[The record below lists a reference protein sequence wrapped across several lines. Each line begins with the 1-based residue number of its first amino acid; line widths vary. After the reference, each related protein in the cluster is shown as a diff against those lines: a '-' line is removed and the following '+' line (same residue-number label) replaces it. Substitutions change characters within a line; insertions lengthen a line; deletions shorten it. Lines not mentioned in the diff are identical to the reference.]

1 MELAILLENYQHET
15 LIFCTLPVLPL
26 IRVTCYLIEIS
37 NIHPFFRII
46 VQKLFKALSK
56 SQLNYP
62 FLTINKMFR
71 LSLPRVQV
79 NWQL

>member
-37 NIHPFFRII
+37 NIHPFYYQY
-46 VQKLFKALSK
+46 V
-56 SQLNYP
+56 YC
-62 FLTINKMFR
+62 
-71 LSLPRVQV
+71 LSLQNVD
-79 NWQL
+79 LIF